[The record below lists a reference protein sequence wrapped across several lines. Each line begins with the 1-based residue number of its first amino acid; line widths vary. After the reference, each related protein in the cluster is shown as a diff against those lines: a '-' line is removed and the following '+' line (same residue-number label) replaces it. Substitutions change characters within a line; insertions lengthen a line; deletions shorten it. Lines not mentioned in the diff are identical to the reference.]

1 MEIQNILRRILKPTK
16 LILQTLEDVN
26 SAATAV
32 TSKAANLLDAGHVL
46 RLVRGRSTLSDG
58 LGALAALAE
67 DRAAAKLAVERVGLD
82 ARLVALDL
90 EGSSEASGSDSES
103 KEVLE
108 VHFRFLFFVQ
118 HLRAHTA
125 FLYFLRYE
133 FYTQAPTPFFLPKMN
148 D

>member
-46 RLVRGRSTLSDG
+46 RLVRGRSTLGDG
-58 LGALAALAE
+58 LGALAALLE
-67 DRAAAKLAVERVGLD
+67 DVAAAKLAVERAGLD

-90 EGSSEASGSDSES
+90 EGSGEASGSDSEN
-103 KEVLE
+103 KKVLCST
-108 VHFRFLFFVQ
+108 F
-118 HLRAHTA
+118 
-125 FLYFLRYE
+125 
-133 FYTQAPTPFFLPKMN
+133 KIGI
-148 D
+148 

>member
-1 MEIQNILRRILKPTK
+1 MQCTEES
-16 LILQTLEDVN
+16 LQALEDVDG
-26 SAATAV
+26 AATAAEHKA
-32 TSKAANLLDAGHVL
+32 TSNFLEACLLL

-90 EGSSEASGSDSES
+90 EGSGETSSGDSES

-125 FLYFLRYE
+125 F
-133 FYTQAPTPFFLPKMN
+133 YTFCDMN
-148 D
+148 SIHRPQHPSFCLK